1 MSLVNDMLRDL
12 NKRTPVSNRAA
23 RVHGTMQSSIESKR
37 PRTRT
42 GLILA
47 GGVLAGLLAG
57 YFYYESAGVE
67 VTQVPPAI
75 VPAPAPVQTAAGSQP
90 AVPVP
95 EEQPPIAV
103 QPAVVEP
110 GGAIPAIESVVAI
123 RELAMQPNG
132 FTLLIEASQEAPF
145 EILERSANRLM
156 LHLAG
161 VDRYERGGANL
172 PGMSLLLV
180 GDGLEIGVDV
190 ERAADFLVREDSETP
205 GFDILITV
213 SYRHEDVTAVQEPA
227 FEPQPELAQAPVLE
241 AQPELTQTPDL
252 EAGTPTAETL
262 AEPSEAPAAGERQ
275 ASVRVS
281 RELSLEER
289 DLNNS
294 QEALKLV
301 QGGRL
306 VEAYDLLLSFIDENP
321 AGHQSRETLAKILF
335 AQREYAQAGT
345 IVDQG
350 LQQVPNYGP
359 FRKIKA
365 RLLMQAN
372 EPAQAL
378 TLLRSV
384 PPTVAADPEYHELLG
399 SLYQQGNLHA
409 QAVATYQDLLR
420 LDRQQGRWWTGLA
433 ISLEAQ
439 DKDGDALASYQ
450 AALQTRNLDAN
461 LRQFIQGRIR
471 NLDLPQ

>member
-23 RVHGTMQSSIESKR
+23 RVHGAMQSSIENKR

-47 GGVLAGLLAG
+47 GGMLAGLLAG
-57 YFYYESAGVE
+57 YFYFESAGVE
-67 VTQVPPAI
+67 VTQVPLAV
-75 VPAPAPVQTAAGSQP
+75 VPAPAPAQNAASSPP
-90 AVPVP
+90 AVQDSVAPV
-95 EEQPPIAV
+95 AV
-103 QPAVVEP
+103 QPAVSGPED
-110 GGAIPAIESVVAI
+110 AMPAIESVVEI

-132 FTLLIEASQEAPF
+132 FTLLIEASEEAPF
-145 EILERSANRLM
+145 EILERSANRLI

-161 VDRYERGGANL
+161 VDRYERGGASL

-180 GDGLEIGVDV
+180 GDGLEFGIDV

-213 SYRHEDVTAVQEPA
+213 SYRHDDVTTIGEAA

-241 AQPELTQTPDL
+241 AQPELTETPVL
-252 EAGTPTAETL
+252 EAGI
-262 AEPSEAPAAGERQ
+262 APAEALTEAGQATSTGERQ

-289 DLNNS
+289 DRNNS

-306 VEAYDLLLSFIDENP
+306 VEAYDLLRSFIGENP

-335 AQREYAQAGT
+335 AQHEYAQAGAV
-345 IVDQG
+345 VDDG

-359 FRKIKA
+359 FKKIKA

-372 EPAQAL
+372 ESEQAL
-378 TLLRSV
+378 ALLRNV
-384 PPTVAADPEYHELLG
+384 PPDVAADPEYHELLG

-409 QAVATYQDLLR
+409 QAVATYQGLLR